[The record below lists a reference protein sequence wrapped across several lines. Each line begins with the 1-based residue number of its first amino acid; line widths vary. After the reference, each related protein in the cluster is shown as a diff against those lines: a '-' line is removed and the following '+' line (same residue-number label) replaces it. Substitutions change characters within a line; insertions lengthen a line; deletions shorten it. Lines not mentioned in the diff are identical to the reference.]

1 MAQLLDAFGYLSV
14 LLRGLSLAFQSLVI
28 GGIVFQLLVI
38 QRLSFGSELERCRS
52 SCRKGVAWSAIAL
65 GVAQLIA
72 IGVNSSVLAATTDM
86 TVSEIA
92 GADFFMAGTGLAVS
106 ASIVSVLS
114 WTGPNRASSLL
125 PVLCLF
131 ILVASVSMSHAA
143 ARLDHRLGLASLTA
157 LHQLAT
163 AIWIGG
169 LPYLLISLRRVES
182 EPIARSLCRRFSRL
196 ALTSVVAL
204 GFAGLLL
211 SIFYIDTI
219 QAIYGTAYGVMVM
232 SKVVLFGLLLPLG
245 GLNFFIVRQA
255 QSNQRWLSS
264 RLRRFAEAEIGIG
277 FTVVLA
283 AASLTSQ
290 PPAVDMSYARVT
302 GAEIVERFTPTW
314 PRLSSP
320 DSDQLSE
327 PALQTRLR
335 ARQQAEAAGLLV
347 PPSYLPGSAPI
358 HPNTPADLAWSEY
371 NHHWAGLIVGLMG
384 LLALIARSGRLSWSR
399 NWPLLFWALAVFLF
413 LRADPESWP
422 LGFNGFWESFTDSE
436 VLQHRVFIC
445 LIIAFGL
452 SEWRVQ
458 TGKPSLKYSSYVFPL
473 VCAMGGALL
482 LTHSH
487 ALGNVKEELLAE
499 LSHVPLAVLGVM
511 AGWSRWLE
519 IRLPEEDRRIPS
531 MIWPACFVVIG
542 AVLLNY
548 RES

>member
-1 MAQLLDAFGYLSV
+1 MAQLIDAFGYLSV

-28 GGIVFQLLVI
+28 GGVVFILYVI
-38 QRLSFGSELERCRS
+38 GPLRVAFGSELKGSRNACR
-52 SCRKGVAWSAIAL
+52 RAVAWSAVAL
-65 GVAQLIA
+65 IIAQLMSVGMNA
-72 IGVNSSVLAATTDM
+72 SVLAATTDM
-86 TVSEIA
+86 TFRDIA
-92 GADFFMAGTGLAVS
+92 GADFVIAGTGLAIS
-106 ASIVSVLS
+106 ALIVCVLC
-114 WTGPNRASSLL
+114 WTDSSLASSILPPMCLL
-125 PVLCLF
+125 
-131 ILVASVSMSHAA
+131 IIATSVSTSHAA
-143 ARLDHRLGLASLTA
+143 ARLDHRLGLAFFTG
-157 LHQLAT
+157 LHQFAA

-169 LPYLLISLRRVES
+169 LPYLLLSLRRLES
-182 EPIARSLCRRFSRL
+182 EPIARSLCRRFSGF
-196 ALTSVVAL
+196 AFTGVVAL
-204 GFAGLLL
+204 ACAGILL
-211 SIFYIDTI
+211 SIFYIDAV
-219 QAIYGTAYGVMVM
+219 QAIYGTSYGVMVM
-232 SKVVLFGLLLPLG
+232 SKVVMFGLLLPLG
-245 GLNFFIVRQA
+245 ALNFFIVRRA
-255 QSNQRWLSS
+255 QSNQRWLST

-290 PPAVDMSYARVT
+290 PPAVDMSSARVT
-302 GAEIVERFTPTW
+302 GAEIVERFTPQW
-314 PRLSSP
+314 PRLNSP
-320 DSDQLSE
+320 NSDELSE

-335 ARQQAEAAGLLV
+335 AEAAGLPV
-347 PPSYLPGSAPI
+347 APSYLPGSSPV

-384 LLALIARSGRLSWSR
+384 VLALLARSGRVSWAR

-422 LGFNGFWESFTDSE
+422 LGLNGFWTSFTDSE
-436 VLQHRVFIC
+436 VLQHRIFIG

-458 TGKPSLKYSSYVFPL
+458 NGKPSLKYSSHVFPL
-473 VCAMGGALL
+473 VCALGGALL

-487 ALGNVKEELLAE
+487 ALGNVREELLAE

-542 AVLLNY
+542 AVLLHY

>member
-1 MAQLLDAFGYLSV
+1 MAQLIDAFGYLSV

-28 GGIVFQLLVI
+28 GGVVFILYVI
-38 QRLSFGSELERCRS
+38 GPLRVAFGSELKGSRN
-52 SCRKGVAWSAIAL
+52 SCRRAVAWSAIAL
-65 GVAQLIA
+65 VIAQLMSVGMNA
-72 IGVNSSVLAATTDM
+72 SVLAATTDM
-86 TVSEIA
+86 TFSDIA
-92 GADFFMAGTGLAVS
+92 GADFVMAGTGLAIS
-106 ASIVSVLS
+106 AFIVCVLCWTDSIL
-114 WTGPNRASSLL
+114 ASSILL
-125 PVLCLF
+125 PLCLL
-131 ILVASVSMSHAA
+131 IIGASVSTSHAA
-143 ARLDHRLGLASLTA
+143 ARLDDRLGLTFLTG
-157 LHQLAT
+157 LHQFAA

-169 LPYLLISLRRVES
+169 LPYLLLSLRRLES
-182 EPIARSLCRRFSRL
+182 GPIARSLCRRFSGF
-196 ALTSVVAL
+196 ALTGVVAL
-204 GFAGLLL
+204 AAAGILL
-211 SIFYIDTI
+211 SIFYIDAI

-232 SKVVLFGLLLPLG
+232 SKVVMFGLLLPLG
-245 GLNFFIVRQA
+245 ALNFFIVRQA
-255 QSNQRWLSS
+255 QSNQRWLST

-277 FTVVLA
+277 FTVILA

-302 GAEIVERFTPTW
+302 GGEIVERFTPQL
-314 PRLSSP
+314 PRLTSP
-320 DSDQLSE
+320 KSDELSE
-327 PALQTRLR
+327 PTLQTRLR
-335 ARQQAEAAGLLV
+335 AAAGGLPA
-347 PPSYLPGSAPI
+347 PPSYLPGSSTA

-384 LLALIARSGRLSWSR
+384 LLALIARSGRVSWAR

-422 LGFNGFWESFTDSE
+422 LGLNGFWTSFTDSE
-436 VLQHRVFIC
+436 VLQHRIFIG

-458 TGKPSLKYSSYVFPL
+458 TAKPSVKYSSHVFPL
-473 VCAMGGALL
+473 VCAIGGALL

-499 LSHVPLAVLGVM
+499 LSHVPLAILGVM

-519 IRLPEEDRRIPS
+519 LRLPQEDRRIPS
-531 MIWPACFVVIG
+531 MIWPACFIMIG

>member
-14 LLRGLSLAFQSLVI
+14 LFRGLSLAFQSLVI
-28 GGIVFQLLVI
+28 GGIVFQLFVI
-38 QRLSFGSELERCRS
+38 RRLSFGSELERCRS
-52 SCRKGVAWSAIAL
+52 SCRRVVAWSAVAL
-65 GVAQLIA
+65 ALAQLIA
-72 IGVNSSVLAATTDM
+72 IAMNASVLSATADM
-86 TVSEIA
+86 KLSEIA
-92 GADFFMAGTGLAVS
+92 GADFFIAGTGLAVS
-106 ASIVSVLS
+106 ALIVCVVS
-114 WTGPNRASSLL
+114 WSNSNRAASIL

-131 ILVASVSMSHAA
+131 IIVASTSTSHAA

-157 LHQLAT
+157 LHQLAA

-169 LPYLLISLRRVES
+169 LPYLVISLRRLDS
-182 EPIARSLCRRFSRL
+182 EPISRSLCKRFSGL
-196 ALTSVVAL
+196 AMSGVAAL
-204 GFAGLLL
+204 GTAGLLL
-211 SIFYIDTI
+211 SIFYIDTV

-232 SKVVLFGLLLPLG
+232 SKVALFGLLLPLG

-264 RLRRFAEAEIGIG
+264 RLGRFAEAEIGIG
-277 FTVVLA
+277 FTVILA

-290 PPAVDMSYARVT
+290 PPAVDMSFARVT
-302 GAEIVERFTPTW
+302 GAEIVERFTPTL

-320 DSDQLSE
+320 DSNELSE

-335 ARQQAEAAGLLV
+335 AEAAGLPV
-347 PPSYLPGSAPI
+347 PPSYLPGSTPP

-384 LLALIARSGRLSWSR
+384 LLALVARSGRLSWTRS
-399 NWPLLFWALAVFLF
+399 WPLLFWALAVFLF

-422 LGFNGFWESFTDSE
+422 LGLNGFWESFTDSE
-436 VLQHRVFIC
+436 VLQHRVFIG

-519 IRLPEEDRRIPS
+519 LRLPEEDRRIPS
-531 MIWPACFVVIG
+531 MIWPVCFAVIG
-542 AVLLNY
+542 VVLLNY

>member
-14 LLRGLSLAFQSLVI
+14 VLRGLSLAFQSLVI
-28 GGIVFQLLVI
+28 GGVVFQLFVI
-38 QRLSFGSELERCRS
+38 QRLSFGSELERCKY
-52 SCRKGVAWSAIAL
+52 SCRRTVAWSAIAL
-65 GVAQLIA
+65 ALAQLIV
-72 IGVNSSVLAATTDM
+72 IGMNASVLAATTDM
-86 TVSEIA
+86 TLSEIA
-92 GADFFMAGTGLAVS
+92 GADFFIAGTALAVT
-106 ASIVSVLS
+106 AFIVCVLS
-114 WTGPNRASSLL
+114 WTGSNRATPIL
-125 PVLCLF
+125 PVLCLL
-131 ILVASVSMSHAA
+131 ILVASVSTSHAA
-143 ARLDHRLGLASLTA
+143 ARLDYRLGLASLTA
-157 LHQLAT
+157 LHQLA
-163 AIWIGG
+163 AGVWIGG
-169 LPYLLISLRRVES
+169 LPYLLLTLRRVDS
-182 EPIARSLCRRFSRL
+182 EPIARSLCRRFSGL
-196 ALTSVVAL
+196 ALTGVAVL

-320 DSDQLSE
+320 NSNELSE

-335 ARQQAEAAGLLV
+335 AEAAGLPV
-347 PPSYLPGSAPI
+347 PPSYLPGSPPP

-384 LLALIARSGRLSWSR
+384 LLAMVARSGRLSWSR

-422 LGFNGFWESFTDSE
+422 LGLNGFWESFTDSE

-458 TGKPSLKYSSYVFPL
+458 TGKPSLKYSSYVFPV
-473 VCAMGGALL
+473 VCAIGGALL

-519 IRLPEEDRRIPS
+519 LRLPNEDRRLPS
-531 MIWPACFVVIG
+531 MIWPACFVAIG
-542 AVLLNY
+542 AVLMNY